1 MIRHG
6 RETMRINDEDQP
18 VINKTEDSYQA
29 LYEELKSRPK
39 QKNEEDQLIINDYV
53 SLIPIILV
61 LFVIESYVLIRF
73 TYFIIIISA
82 FMVNASVLA
91 KILLIFLVLLISGFA
106 FHGIAELLMRYQ
118 QRWFSKLSFTLKYMT
133 MISLISFWFFRSWDD
148 VNPVL
153 FVMTF
158 LVSASVFVL
167 IQYILIKR
175 IRMRNHTRFQFF
187 KQVIIFSICAFIVI
201 MLSYM

>member
-1 MIRHG
+1 
-6 RETMRINDEDQP
+6 MRINDEDQP
-18 VINKTEDSYQA
+18 ALNKTEDSYQA

-39 QKNEEDQLIINDYV
+39 QKNEENQLIINDYV

-91 KILLIFLVLLISGFA
+91 KILLVFLVLLISGFA

-118 QRWFSKLSFTLKYMT
+118 QRWFPKLSFTLKYMT
-133 MISLISFWFFRSWDD
+133 MISLFSFWFFRSWDD
-148 VNPVL
+148 INPLL

-158 LVSASVFVL
+158 LVCASVFVL

>member
-6 RETMRINDEDQP
+6 RETMRINDENQP
-18 VINKTEDSYQA
+18 ALNKTEDSYQA

-91 KILLIFLVLLISGFA
+91 KILLVFLVLLISGFA

-118 QRWFSKLSFTLKYMT
+118 QRWFSKLSFTLKFMT
-133 MISLISFWFFRSWDD
+133 MISLFSFWFFRSWDD